1 MSKAAATTTIK
12 FRRKIGAVSSTIV
25 SPQGDLVQ
33 FYENK
38 PSEPGKIYQDFT
50 ELTPSL
56 FLVASSSRAT
66 ENITFS
72 KSVDVYVNDIKIE
85 FDDGTGSST
94 TVLADGL
101 SGHFQRARN
110 TGDSGPFDGMT
121 IRKNLVTA
129 FGGEQVVVRMVGTQ
143 ESSGQTDSIKASYNI
158 PVQKQTGRAY
168 HVTIASGD
176 ANNFVITSSKPE
188 DDNGHCLLKVNVYSM
203 EGEGAYITEG
213 LSYQWQIEQV
223 GGWKD
228 ISTASQVTITAK
240 DVNSMANIRVIVK
253 KSDTGVDVGMDI
265 QTVRDNTDNFTIDLG
280 ANPTD
285 ETIEE
290 GSGGKVTYTPKLLSN
305 NTALSDFLFCFS
317 VMDSAGNLLNKAAG
331 EGQVSDPELIDST
344 TPVASFSVT
353 ESMCEQADGDVAMT
367 IFAVKAS

>member
-85 FDDGTGSST
+85 FDDASRIST
-94 TVLADGL
+94 NVLGDGQ
-101 SGHFQRARN
+101 SGHFQRAAN
-110 TGDSGPFDGMT
+110 TGTVNIYDGVT
-121 IRKNLVTA
+121 IKKNLVTA
-129 FGGEQVVVRMVGTQ
+129 FGGEQVVVRMIGTQ

-158 PVQKQTGRAY
+158 PVQKQTGSGY
-168 HVTIASGD
+168 YVSIASGD
-176 ANNFVITSSKPE
+176 TNNFVITSSNPA
-188 DDNGHCLLKVNVYSM
+188 DNNGHCLLKVNVYSM
-203 EGEGAYITEG
+203 EGEGAYIIEG
-213 LSYQWQIEQV
+213 LSYQWQIEEV
-223 GGWKD
+223 EGWTN
-228 ISTASQVTITAK
+228 ISTASQVTITAD
-240 DVNSMANIRVIVK
+240 DVNSMANIKVIVK
-253 KSDTGVDVGMDI
+253 NSSTGEVIGSDI

-305 NTALSDFLFCFS
+305 NTALSGFLFCFS
-317 VMDSAGNLLNKAAG
+317 VMDSAGNPLNKAAG

-367 IFAVKAS
+367 IFAVEA